1 MAHKF
6 TCSLKPHLLDDQK
19 LGLGQFGEFSLG
31 VNSFSPCLVHLN
43 SGDVVDLEKS
53 DDDDGDDERAH
64 RKIGVV
70 PELDPDALPS
80 SGVQRFL
87 TLICISSW
95 GLA

>member
-1 MAHKF
+1 M
-6 TCSLKPHLLDDQK
+6 
-19 LGLGQFGEFSLG
+19 
-31 VNSFSPCLVHLN
+31 
-43 SGDVVDLEKS
+43 DLEKS